1 MIEARIKGGKMPL
14 LLTEGDVRSLLTMGL
29 ALEAVEESF
38 RRLADGAGLVQ
49 PRRRLNVPGKS
60 YLHYMAAAD
69 SAAGYMGM
77 KIYTTSRHGL
87 RFLVPLFDANSG
99 DALALIEADYLG
111 QMRTGAASGVGT
123 RFMAREDASTVGIIG
138 TGSQAK
144 TQLEAVAAVR
154 KIDEI
159 RAYGR
164 DQVRR
169 ENFAKEMT
177 DRLGVRVTPAESAE
191 RAARDAAIVITAT
204 TSTRPV
210 LEGAWL
216 APGTHINAIGANFP
230 QKRELDDEAV
240 RRCDVIAVDSREQ
253 SKMEAGDLI
262 DTLRDDDAGWG
273 RVLELAE
280 IVAGKAKGRKGAD
293 EITLF
298 KSSGIASE
306 DVAVAG
312 RIYQLAR
319 KRGVGKQVAMWE
331 EQESR
336 SAQGRSI

>member
-1 MIEARIKGGKMPL
+1 MPL
-14 LLTEGDVRSLLTMGL
+14 LLTEADVRSLLTMEL
-29 ALEAVEESF
+29 ALEAVEKSF
-38 RRLADGAGLVQ
+38 RRLADGSAMVQ

-87 RFLVPLFDANSG
+87 RFLVPLFDAQSG
-99 DALALIEADYLG
+99 DSLTLIEADYLG
-111 QMRTGAASGVGT
+111 QVRTGAASGLAT
-123 RFMAREDASTVGIIG
+123 KFLARDKASTIGIIG

-144 TQLEAVAAVR
+144 TQLEAIVAVR
-154 KIDEI
+154 KITET

-164 DQVRR
+164 DQARR
-169 ENFAKEMT
+169 EAFANEMAS
-177 DRLGVRVTPAESAE
+177 RLKTRVVAVDSAE
-191 RAARDAAIVITAT
+191 RAVGGAEIVVTAT

-210 LEGAWL
+210 VEGKWL

-240 RRCDVIAVDSREQ
+240 RRCELIAVDSREQ

-262 DTLRDDDAGWG
+262 DTLRDDDSGWG
-273 RVLELAE
+273 RVLELSE
-280 IVAGKAKGRKGAD
+280 IVGGNARGRTSAN

-306 DVAVAG
+306 DIAVAG
-312 RIYQLAR
+312 RIYELALER
-319 KRGVGKQVAMWE
+319 HIGRQIPMWQPE
-331 EQESR
+331 DSR
-336 SAQGRSI
+336 SADRGSI

>member
-1 MIEARIKGGKMPL
+1 MPL
-14 LLTEGDVRSLLTMGL
+14 LLTEADVRSLLTMPL

-38 RRLADGAGLVQ
+38 RRLADGAALVQ

-87 RFLVPLFDANSG
+87 RFLVPLFDANTG
-99 DALALIEADYLG
+99 DSLALIEADYLG
-111 QMRTGAASGVGT
+111 QVRTGAASGVAT
-123 RFMAREDASTVGIIG
+123 KFLARENAATVGIIG

-144 TQLEAVAAVR
+144 TQLEAIAAVR
-154 KIDEI
+154 KINEI

-164 DQVRR
+164 DQARR
-169 ENFAKEMT
+169 ENFASEMSS
-177 DRLGVRVTPAESAE
+177 RLKSRVVPADSAE
-191 RAARDAAIVITAT
+191 RAARDAEIVVTAT

-210 LEGAWL
+210 LEGKWL
-216 APGTHINAIGANFP
+216 APGAHINAIGANFP
-230 QKRELDDEAV
+230 QKRELDDEAI
-240 RRCDVIAVDSREQ
+240 RRCDLIAVDSREQ

-262 DTLRDDDAGWG
+262 DTLRGDDSGWG
-273 RVLELAE
+273 RVLELSE
-280 IVAGKAKGRKGAD
+280 IIAGKAKGRTNAN

-312 RIYQLAR
+312 RIYELALER
-319 KRGVGKQVAMWE
+319 HIGRQIPMWQPE
-331 EQESR
+331 DSR
-336 SAQGRSI
+336 SAHGRSV

>member
-1 MIEARIKGGKMPL
+1 MPV
-14 LLTEGDVRSLLTMGL
+14 LLTEGDVRSLLTMEL

-77 KIYTTSRHGL
+77 KIYTTSRQGL
-87 RFLVPLFDANSG
+87 RFLIPLFDANSG
-99 DALALIEADYLG
+99 DSLALIEADYLG
-111 QMRTGAASGVGT
+111 QIRTGAASGVAT
-123 RFMAREDASTVGIIG
+123 KFLAREDASRVGVIG

-154 KIDEI
+154 KIREI

-164 DQVRR
+164 DAARR
-169 ENFAKEMT
+169 EKFAKEMT
-177 DRLGVRVTPAESAE
+177 AQLGARVMPVDSAE
-191 RAARDAAIVITAT
+191 AAARGAAIVITAT

-216 APGTHINAIGANFP
+216 AAGAHINAIGANFP
-230 QKRELDDEAV
+230 QKRELNDEAV
-240 RRCDVIAVDSREQ
+240 RLCERIVVDSREQ

-262 DTLRDDDAGWG
+262 DTLRDDDSGWG
-273 RVLELAE
+273 RVLDLSE
-280 IVAGKAKGRKGAD
+280 IVAGKVKGRTGAD
-293 EITLF
+293 QITLF

-306 DVAVAG
+306 DIAVAG
-312 RIYQLAR
+312 RIYELAR
-319 KRGVGKQVAMWE
+319 ERRVGKQIDMWGE
-331 EQESR
+331 
-336 SAQGRSI
+336 